1 MEDGDGVSYETL
13 QDLLR
18 QERRSNKLIPVRNGF
33 WSDLQDFLKDA
44 EGEFREE
51 QAKDPWNRK
60 AMMLSD
66 RVKNARHAA
75 ETVWSLR
82 ERKLAMLALAH
93 AADGG
98 HPEGLTKKELVLYER
113 LLETLRQ
120 GREVVFEGTA
130 AAPRP
135 PKPAP
140 AVPGAQP
147 ETAAP
152 AGTGDATEADDGE
165 AGPRVPEPAPV
176 PAPAETDGVAS
187 AEGDGESADGPSE
200 KPTDRPGPGARDPA
214 GDDEAPEPPARD
226 PAPEPAPTPAQV
238 PPDTPDDGIVTIRAL
253 GDIPPFVG
261 PDMDTYRL
269 KEGDLAS
276 VPENIAN
283 LLVKRGK
290 AAVVQAS

>member
-1 MEDGDGVSYETL
+1 MEDGEDGVSYETL

-44 EGEFREE
+44 EAEFRDE

-98 HPEGLTKKELVLYER
+98 HPDGLTKKELTLYEA
-113 LLETLRQ
+113 LLATLRE
-120 GREVVFEGTA
+120 GREEVFEGTA
-130 AAPRP
+130 AAPR
-135 PKPAP
+135 KPRAQP
-140 AVPGAQP
+140 AVPTP
-147 ETAAP
+147 SPAA
-152 AGTGDATEADDGE
+152 EA
-165 AGPRVPEPAPV
+165 PPEPAPG
-176 PAPAETDGVAS
+176 PAH
-187 AEGDGESADGPSE
+187 
-200 KPTDRPGPGARDPA
+200 
-214 GDDEAPEPPARD
+214 DEAPEPPETVPTPGEAEDDERDDEGGDGPDDDAAPAPDDEDEEAR
-226 PAPEPAPTPAQV
+226 PAEPEPEPAPPAAV